1 MERELNEMSTQ
12 WRRSVIE
19 AGKRERDNMTIL
31 HLLKRGIQVCH
42 GLFALVFVVLAIVE
56 FSQDPPYFDAIGGH
70 TNGHGGVNT
79 SDISTETFRV
89 S

>member
-1 MERELNEMSTQ
+1 M
-12 WRRSVIE
+12 VF
-19 AGKRERDNMTIL
+19 KF
-31 HLLKRGIQVCH
+31 CH